1 MMEKI
6 LFAGYTVQDALL
18 AAGIGIG
25 FIILISIL
33 KKIFRKKQFNPHM
46 QFVVCNDCGWE
57 GQVSR
62 HAGRCPGC
70 NLPLGGRLIERGQ
83 QHGGPAAGS

>member
-1 MMEKI
+1 MLDKI
-6 LFAGYTVQDALL
+6 LVAGYTVQDALL

-25 FIILISIL
+25 TLVLFSIL
-33 KKIFRKKQFNPHM
+33 KKIFRREKASPYM
-46 QFVVCNDCGWE
+46 QLATCDGCGWQ

-70 NLPLGGRLIERGQ
+70 NQPLGDRMINRVPQNGQ
-83 QHGGPAAGS
+83 NPVRH